1 MAKIILLDNEL
12 ANQIAAGEVI
22 ERPSSV
28 VKELVE
34 NSIDAGA
41 TKIDV
46 FINEAGRKAII
57 VQDNGSGIP
66 SDELALAFSRHAT
79 SKIHSTFDLFR
90 IRTLGFRGEALPS
103 IASIAKVQVETAEKG
118 KPGAL
123 AKIENG
129 DIKIEPSAVSSGT
142 KITVSELFYNTP
154 ARLKYLKRDYTENAV
169 TLEMCIRDRNTKI
182 DEEYEDLFSD
192 VKDEREYLIAARLVS
207 YLTRTKKRQLSYFK
221 AITVTKPQSFLQID
235 AFSRLNLELTKTIR
249 NETKYGS
256 LFWLLDE
263 TTTAMGRR
271 KLKDL
276 IIRPS
281 RDYDEIIR
289 RQNIVNTFIVNFVT
303 RAEVKEH
310 FVSIYDLERI
320 VARLSLIHI

>member
-129 DIKIEPSAVSSGT
+129 DIKIEPSAVSSGA

-169 TLEMCIRDRNTKI
+169 TLDVVTKI
-182 DEEYEDLFSD
+182 ALAHPDVSFSLTFDDKLRFRTSGRNNLEETILNIYGLTYVKNLLPISVKMNDFTITGFLGNTNLVRSNRYGIITNLNGRNVYMPKVQSTIIEAYHGFIAPTRYPFVILNLQIEPELVDVNVHPTKKEVRFSKEEDL
-192 VKDEREYLIAARLVS
+192 
-207 YLTRTKKRQLSYFK
+207 
-221 AITVTKPQSFLQID
+221 
-235 AFSRLNLELTKTIR
+235 R
-249 NETKYGS
+249 NV
-256 LFWLLDE
+256 LL
-263 TTTAMGRR
+263 
-271 KLKDL
+271 K
-276 IIRPS
+276 
-281 RDYDEIIR
+281 
-289 RQNIVNTFIVNFVT
+289 
-303 RAEVKEH
+303 
-310 FVSIYDLERI
+310 
-320 VARLSLIHI
+320 